1 MPQPFRGIDGGG
13 DWMFG
18 QGRQSYFY
26 GEQAIEANIKTSVLF
41 YLNDFFAAMDVGI
54 DWNNLLGAKG
64 PLALQNILLQTR
76 QTIAKCEGV
85 VRINSV
91 NATVNPQTRRA
102 TATYNIS
109 TIYSQNV
116 TGTIQ
121 PT

>member
-1 MPQPFRGIDGGG
+1 MPQPFRAIDGGQ
-13 DWMFG
+13 DWKFG
-18 QGRQSYFY
+18 AGRASYFN

-91 NATVNPQTRRA
+91 NASVNPETRRA
-102 TATYNIS
+102 TVTYSIN

-116 TGTIQ
+116 VGTIK
-121 PT
+121 PA